1 MLARAAITRALRLLY
16 PERCI
21 GCGEFGTLLCAAC
34 EGKMAPATGVG
45 RCRYC
50 SARFDGTDNCPR
62 CMSLQQ
68 LDGIRAAFE
77 MDGITRHVVHALKY
91 RGVRTFAQ
99 RMADHV
105 APLRQTTPFDVAFAV
120 PLHRS
125 RHRSRGFNQ
134 SQLILDAL
142 AWPTRTGSL
151 RRVRKTDTQVGLR
164 EDERRSNVSGAFAF
178 EGPPLTGL
186 TVALVDDVVTTG
198 ATVNECAAVLR
209 EHGARAVYAFA
220 FARASYNPATPM
232 AEISD

>member
-1 MLARAAITRALRLLY
+1 MLLRTAATRALGLLY

-21 GCGEFGTLLCAAC
+21 DCGEFGTLLCVPC
-34 EGKMAPATGVG
+34 ERKVEPATGVG
-45 RCRYC
+45 RCRHC

-68 LDGIRAAFE
+68 LEGVRAAFE
-77 MDGITRHVVHALKY
+77 MDGAARHVVHALKY
-91 RGVRTFAQ
+91 RGVRPFAQ
-99 RMADHV
+99 RMAEQV
-105 APLRQTTPFDVAFAV
+105 EPLRQATPFDVAFAV

-134 SQLILDAL
+134 SKLILDAL
-142 AWPTRTGSL
+142 SWPTGQGSL
-151 RRVRKTDTQVGLR
+151 HRMRKTETQVGLR
-164 EDERRSNVSGAFAF
+164 AGERRSNVSGAFSYD
-178 EGPPLTGL
+178 GPSLTGL
-186 TVALVDDVVTTG
+186 TVAILDDVVTTG

-220 FARASYNPATPM
+220 YARASYNPATPL